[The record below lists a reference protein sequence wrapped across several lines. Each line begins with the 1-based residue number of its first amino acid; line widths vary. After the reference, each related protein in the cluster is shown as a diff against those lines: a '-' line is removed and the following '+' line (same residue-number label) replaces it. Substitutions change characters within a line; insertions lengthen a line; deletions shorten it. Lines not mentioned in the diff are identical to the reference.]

1 MPRGHTTSVWFS
13 QECIFF
19 AVFEKD
25 SKGNL
30 CVYLGTAC
38 FLENMSYG
46 TYRVWQVKT
55 LITRNDSALLAASSR
70 KDRSNSASRVELW

>member
-1 MPRGHTTSVWFS
+1 MTPRGHTTSVCFS

-38 FLENMSYG
+38 FLENKSYG
-46 TYRVWQVKT
+46 TLGTESPSTHLGKMEATLLAGYSYGR
-55 LITRNDSALLAASSR
+55 LITSTF
-70 KDRSNSASRVELW
+70 K

>member
-1 MPRGHTTSVWFS
+1 MPREHTTSVFFS

-30 CVYLGTAC
+30 CVYLGTVC
-38 FLENMSYG
+38 FLKDMSYG
-46 TYRVWQVKT
+46 SLRTESPST
-55 LITRNDSALLAASSR
+55 
-70 KDRSNSASRVELW
+70 

>member
-1 MPRGHTTSVWFS
+1 MPKGHTTSVCFS

-30 CVYLGTAC
+30 FVYLGIAC
-38 FLENMSYG
+38 FLENMSFG
-46 TYRVWQVKT
+46 TLRTVSF
-55 LITRNDSALLAASSR
+55 DSSR
-70 KDRSNSASRVELW
+70 KDQSDSASRESYGRLTSPFQ

>member
-1 MPRGHTTSVWFS
+1 MPRGHTTSVCFS

-38 FLENMSYG
+38 FLENN
-46 TYRVWQVKT
+46 RVSF
-55 LITRNDSALLAASSR
+55 DSSR
-70 KDRSNSASRVELW
+70 KDGSDSASRVELW

>member
-1 MPRGHTTSVWFS
+1 MLRGHTTNVCFS
-13 QECIFF
+13 QESIFF

-46 TYRVWQVKT
+46 TPRTESPLTHLGKIEAT
-55 LITRNDSALLAASSR
+55 LLAGKSYGRLTSTFQ
-70 KDRSNSASRVELW
+70 

>member
-1 MPRGHTTSVWFS
+1 MIPRGHTTSVCFS

-19 AVFEKD
+19 ALFEKD

-38 FLENMSYG
+38 FLENISYG
-46 TYRVWQVKT
+46 TLRRESPSTHLGKIKAT
-55 LITRNDSALLAASSR
+55 LLAG
-70 KDRSNSASRVELW
+70 

>member
-1 MPRGHTTSVWFS
+1 MSVFS

-19 AVFEKD
+19 AVFDFFKD

-38 FLENMSYG
+38 FLENKSYG
-46 TYRVWQVKT
+46 TLRTESPSTHLGKIEVT
-55 LITRNDSALLAASSR
+55 LLAG
-70 KDRSNSASRVELW
+70 